1 MAELTPRMKELVQP
15 YLAGIEPYD
24 PNFTPTRINLSANEN
39 TYPVPAG
46 VREAVDAALAATPLN
61 RYPDPMSNDL
71 RDELAAWHGVTRENI
86 CVGNGGDEMLYNY
99 LLAFGGAG
107 RTLLNCPP
115 CFSEYAFFA
124 SLCQTE
130 VRDVWRDPATFEL
143 DQAAVLAA
151 APECNLAIVTSPN
164 NPTGDVAP
172 LDFVAALCDA
182 CPGMVMV
189 DEAYVELADD
199 SFGAATTA
207 QGLIAEHPNLVI
219 LHTLSKA
226 FGAAGTRLGY
236 VIAAPEVI
244 DVFAAIR
251 QIYSVNV
258 LSQAAA
264 LACVRARDAYAPVV
278 AQVASERERELCAL
292 RAMAA
297 EGLPVEAWPSAAN
310 FVLVRTPH
318 ATRVRERLRDEYSIL
333 VRDFSYAPGLAD
345 CLRITVGTPQEND
358 EVLAAFAALVKEE
371 MQMGRYAEVTRKTGE
386 TDIVVKLDLDGTGT
400 CDISTGVPFFD
411 HMLNAF
417 GRHGLFDLTVHAVGD
432 VEVDAH
438 HTVEDTGIVL
448 GEAFCQALGDK
459 AGITRFADAAI
470 AMDETLV
477 MAAVDISGRGQA
489 YCELPVPTERVGSFD
504 TELAV
509 EFFYAFA
516 RDAKLTLH
524 VRELVGGNSHHI
536 IEAAFKA
543 VGRTMR
549 RACELDPRVQGI
561 PSTKGSL

>member
-1 MAELTPRMKELVQP
+1 MAELTSRMKELVQP
-15 YLAGIEPYD
+15 YLAGIEPYN

-61 RYPDPMSNDL
+61 RYPDPMSCDL
-71 RDELAAWHGVTRENI
+71 RDELAAWHGVARENV
-86 CVGNGGDEMLYNY
+86 CVGNGGDELLYNY

-143 DQAAVLAA
+143 DQTAVLAA

-189 DEAYVELADD
+189 DEAYVEFADD

-297 EGLPVEAWPSAAN
+297 GGLPVEAWPSAAN

-371 MQMGRYAEVTRKTGE
+371 M
-386 TDIVVKLDLDGTGT
+386 
-400 CDISTGVPFFD
+400 
-411 HMLNAF
+411 
-417 GRHGLFDLTVHAVGD
+417 
-432 VEVDAH
+432 
-438 HTVEDTGIVL
+438 
-448 GEAFCQALGDK
+448 
-459 AGITRFADAAI
+459 
-470 AMDETLV
+470 
-477 MAAVDISGRGQA
+477 
-489 YCELPVPTERVGSFD
+489 
-504 TELAV
+504 
-509 EFFYAFA
+509 
-516 RDAKLTLH
+516 
-524 VRELVGGNSHHI
+524 
-536 IEAAFKA
+536 
-543 VGRTMR
+543 
-549 RACELDPRVQGI
+549 
-561 PSTKGSL
+561 

>member
-1 MAELTPRMKELVQP
+1 MSELTPRMKELVQP

-46 VREAVDAALAATPLN
+46 VREAVDAVLAATPLN

-71 RDELAAWHGVTRENI
+71 RDELAAWHGVARENV
-86 CVGNGGDEMLYNY
+86 CVGNGGDELLYNY
-99 LLAFGGAG
+99 LLAFGGVG

-143 DQAAVLAA
+143 DQAAALAA

-189 DEAYVELADD
+189 DEAYVEFADD

-278 AQVASERERELCAL
+278 AQVASERETRAVPPCVQWLPRACPWRRGRARRTLCSCARRMP
-292 RAMAA
+292 RAC
-297 EGLPVEAWPSAAN
+297 AN
-310 FVLVRTPH
+310 VCAMSIRFWC
-318 ATRVRERLRDEYSIL
+318 AT
-333 VRDFSYAPGLAD
+333 LA
-345 CLRITVGTPQEND
+345 
-358 EVLAAFAALVKEE
+358 
-371 MQMGRYAEVTRKTGE
+371 
-386 TDIVVKLDLDGTGT
+386 
-400 CDISTGVPFFD
+400 
-411 HMLNAF
+411 
-417 GRHGLFDLTVHAVGD
+417 
-432 VEVDAH
+432 
-438 HTVEDTGIVL
+438 
-448 GEAFCQALGDK
+448 
-459 AGITRFADAAI
+459 
-470 AMDETLV
+470 
-477 MAAVDISGRGQA
+477 
-489 YCELPVPTERVGSFD
+489 
-504 TELAV
+504 
-509 EFFYAFA
+509 
-516 RDAKLTLH
+516 
-524 VRELVGGNSHHI
+524 
-536 IEAAFKA
+536 
-543 VGRTMR
+543 MR
-549 RACELDPRVQGI
+549 RALRTVCALPWVPRRKTMRCWLRL
-561 PSTKGSL
+561 PRW

>member
-1 MAELTPRMKELVQP
+1 M
-15 YLAGIEPYD
+15 
-24 PNFTPTRINLSANEN
+24 
-39 TYPVPAG
+39 
-46 VREAVDAALAATPLN
+46 
-61 RYPDPMSNDL
+61 
-71 RDELAAWHGVTRENI
+71 
-86 CVGNGGDEMLYNY
+86 
-99 LLAFGGAG
+99 
-107 RTLLNCPP
+107 
-115 CFSEYAFFA
+115 
-124 SLCQTE
+124 
-130 VRDVWRDPATFEL
+130 
-143 DQAAVLAA
+143 
-151 APECNLAIVTSPN
+151 TSPN

-189 DEAYVELADD
+189 DEAYVEFADD

-278 AQVASERERELCAL
+278 EQVTSERKRELCAL

-297 EGLPVEAWPSAAN
+297 EGMPVEAWPSAAN
-310 FVLVRTPH
+310 FVLVRLPH

-371 MQMGRYAEVTRKTGE
+371 M
-386 TDIVVKLDLDGTGT
+386 
-400 CDISTGVPFFD
+400 
-411 HMLNAF
+411 
-417 GRHGLFDLTVHAVGD
+417 
-432 VEVDAH
+432 
-438 HTVEDTGIVL
+438 
-448 GEAFCQALGDK
+448 
-459 AGITRFADAAI
+459 
-470 AMDETLV
+470 
-477 MAAVDISGRGQA
+477 
-489 YCELPVPTERVGSFD
+489 
-504 TELAV
+504 
-509 EFFYAFA
+509 
-516 RDAKLTLH
+516 
-524 VRELVGGNSHHI
+524 
-536 IEAAFKA
+536 
-543 VGRTMR
+543 
-549 RACELDPRVQGI
+549 
-561 PSTKGSL
+561 